1 MEEKKKAY
9 GEWLQHDSREKY
21 ERYKAV
27 NVEVNR
33 MVREAKRAANDRWG
47 QDFGRS
53 YEENKKKIWKELKRK
68 RKGGTGM
75 EDTER

>member
-1 MEEKKKAY
+1 MQPGRWKE
-9 GEWLQHDSREKY
+9 Y

-33 MVREAKRAANDRWG
+33 RVREAKRAANDRWG

-53 YEENKKKIWKELKRK
+53 YEENKKKFWKEFKRI
-68 RKGGTGM
+68 RKGGTRT
-75 EDTER
+75 EETER